1 MAAPIRT
8 ISLATVNR
16 REKGVAGRDK
26 KRAIATAHLVDVPE
40 SALATPDERGYEAC
54 PCPKKCSLHG
64 ECRLCVA
71 YHGRKGALPRC
82 ER

>member
-1 MAAPIRT
+1 MADKEPA
-8 ISLATVNR
+8 N
-16 REKGVAGRDK
+16 RDK
-26 KRAIATAHLVDVPE
+26 KRVAAMAYVSSIPDSVPA
-40 SALATPDERGYEAC
+40 SPRERGFDAC
-54 PCPKKCSLHG
+54 PCPKNCTLHS